1 MFRGLF
7 CTIFKHAERIAMKKE
22 NWENQIR
29 WGVTAFVVSAAAVG
43 VVYLIFHISGV
54 VGALK
59 KLLSIL
65 APIIYGAVFA
75 YLMCPIYDRVNRSLQ
90 GLFSKKGEPG
100 AHQMFCRGIATLIS
114 VVVLIFIAAGL
125 VSMIIPE
132 MVQSITNLANT
143 LPDNLAAFYEETAV
157 KLADYPEAQQLLEQ
171 VYSQAEAVV
180 SGFLKDTLFPNMKN
194 IMASLSV
201 GLWSAFVW
209 LKNILIGLIVMAY
222 LLNMKEK
229 LLGQARK
236 LIFAVLP
243 VNWAR
248 AVIRECEF
256 VNQMFGGFIVGKVVD
271 SVIIGILTFVVL
283 SFMQMPY
290 TMLVSVIVGVT
301 NVIPFFGP
309 FIGAVPCFVLI
320 LLASPIKSLYFAVA
334 ILVIQQLDGNV
345 IGPRILGDSTGLSS
359 FWVLFSILLFGGLF
373 GFVGMIIAVPL
384 WAVILNLVSQLVNR
398 ELRKKQ
404 LPLRS
409 DEYQSMEEM

>member
-1 MFRGLF
+1 
-7 CTIFKHAERIAMKKE
+7 MKKE

-43 VVYLIFHISGV
+43 VVYLIFHISAV
-54 VGALK
+54 SAALG

-65 APIIYGAVFA
+65 APVIYGAVFA
-75 YLMCPIYDRVNRSLQ
+75 YLMCPIYDRVNQSFES
-90 GLFSKKGEPG
+90 LFSKKSEPG
-100 AHQMFCRGIATLIS
+100 AHQMFCRGIATLTS
-114 VVVLIFIAAGL
+114 VVVLIFLAAGL

-132 MVQSITNLANT
+132 IVQSITNLANT
-143 LPDNLAAFYEETAV
+143 LPDNVAAFYEETAV
-157 KLADYPEAQQLLEQ
+157 KLADYPDAQEMLKQI
-171 VYSQAEAVV
+171 YSQAEAVV
-180 SGFLKDTLFPNMKN
+180 SGFLKDTLFPNVKN

-201 GLWSAFVW
+201 GLLSAVVW
-209 LKNILIGLIVMAY
+209 IKNIIIGLIVMAY

-229 LLGQARK
+229 LLCQSRK
-236 LIFAVLP
+236 LIFAALP

-248 AVIRECEF
+248 AVIRECQF
-256 VNQMFGGFIVGKVVD
+256 INKMFGGFIVGKVVD
-271 SVIIGILTFVVL
+271 SIIIGILTFVVL

-309 FIGAVPCFVLI
+309 FIGAIPCFVLI
-320 LLASPIKSLYFAVA
+320 LMVSPIKSIYFAVA

-345 IGPRILGDSTGLSS
+345 IGPRILGNSTGLSS

-384 WAVILNLVSQLVNR
+384 WAVILNLISQLANR
-398 ELRKKQ
+398 ELRRKQ
-404 LPLRS
+404 LPLSS
-409 DEYQSMEEM
+409 DEYESIEEN

>member
-1 MFRGLF
+1 M
-7 CTIFKHAERIAMKKE
+7 
-22 NWENQIR
+22 
-29 WGVTAFVVSAAAVG
+29 
-43 VVYLIFHISGV
+43 
-54 VGALK
+54 
-59 KLLSIL
+59 
-65 APIIYGAVFA
+65 
-75 YLMCPIYDRVNRSLQ
+75 
-90 GLFSKKGEPG
+90 
-100 AHQMFCRGIATLIS
+100 
-114 VVVLIFIAAGL
+114 
-125 VSMIIPE
+125 
-132 MVQSITNLANT
+132 
-143 LPDNLAAFYEETAV
+143 

-171 VYSQAEAVV
+171 VYSQAEAVI
-180 SGFLKDTLFPNMKN
+180 SGFLKDTLFPNVKN

-229 LLGQARK
+229 LLGQTRK

-256 VNQMFGGFIVGKVVD
+256 VNRMFGGFIVGKVVD

-309 FIGAVPCFVLI
+309 FIGAIPCFVLI

-345 IGPRILGDSTGLSS
+345 IGPRILGDSTGLSRDCPAS
-359 FWVLFSILLFGGLF
+359 GYCSLSCSS
-373 GFVGMIIAVPL
+373 AVSSAS
-384 WAVILNLVSQLVNR
+384 WA
-398 ELRKKQ
+398 
-404 LPLRS
+404 
-409 DEYQSMEEM
+409 

>member
-1 MFRGLF
+1 
-7 CTIFKHAERIAMKKE
+7 MKKE

-43 VVYLIFHISGV
+43 VVYLIFHIDLL
-54 VGALK
+54 VGALRQ
-59 KLLSIL
+59 LLSIL

-75 YLMCPIYDRVNRSLQ
+75 YLMCPIYDRVNRSCQ
-90 GLFSKKGEPG
+90 GLFSRRGKAG
-100 AHQMFCRGIATLIS
+100 AHQLFCRGLATLVS
-114 VVVLIFIAAGL
+114 VVVLIFLAAGL

-143 LPDNLAAFYEETAV
+143 LPDNLAAFYQETAA
-157 KLADYPEAQQLLEQ
+157 KLENYPEAQQALEQ
-171 VYSQAEAVV
+171 IYSQAEALI
-180 SGFLKDTLFPNMKN
+180 SGFMKDTLFPNVKN

-209 LKNILIGLIVMAY
+209 IKNILIGLIVMAY

-229 LLGQARK
+229 LLGQSRK
-236 LIFAVLP
+236 LIFAALP

-256 VNQMFGGFIVGKVVD
+256 VNQMFGGFIIGKVVD
-271 SVIIGILTFVVL
+271 SIIIGILTFVVL
-283 SFMQMPY
+283 SFMKMPY

-320 LLASPIKSLYFAVA
+320 LLASPIKSIYFAVA

-345 IGPRILGDSTGLSS
+345 IGPRILGNSTGLSS

-384 WAVILNLVSQLVNR
+384 WAVILNLIGQLVNR
-398 ELRKKQ
+398 RLRQKR
-404 LPLRS
+404 LPLSSESYR
-409 DEYQSMEEM
+409 EMEAAEE

>member
-1 MFRGLF
+1 
-7 CTIFKHAERIAMKKE
+7 MKKE

-43 VVYLIFHISGV
+43 VVYLIFHISAV
-54 VGALK
+54 SAALG

-65 APIIYGAVFA
+65 APVIYGAVFA
-75 YLMCPIYDRVNRSLQ
+75 YIMCPIYDRVNQSLES
-90 GLFSKKGEPG
+90 LFSEKSEPG
-100 AHQMFCRGIATLIS
+100 AHQMFCRGIATLTS
-114 VVVLIFIAAGL
+114 VVVLIFIAVGL

-132 MVQSITNLANT
+132 IVQSITNLANT
-143 LPDNLAAFYEETAV
+143 LPDNVAAFYEETAV
-157 KLADYPEAQQLLEQ
+157 KLADYPDAQEMLEQ
-171 VYSQAEAVV
+171 IYSQAEAVL
-180 SGFLKDTLFPNMKN
+180 SGFLKDTLFPNVKS

-201 GLWSAFVW
+201 GLLSAVVW
-209 LKNILIGLIVMAY
+209 IKNIIIGLIVMAY

-229 LLGQARK
+229 LLRQSRK
-236 LIFAVLP
+236 LIFAALP

-248 AVIRECEF
+248 AVIRECQF
-256 VNQMFGGFIVGKVVD
+256 INKMFGGFIVGKVVD
-271 SVIIGILTFVVL
+271 SIIIGILTFVVL

-309 FIGAVPCFVLI
+309 FIGAIPCFALI
-320 LLASPIKSLYFAVA
+320 LMVSPIKSVYFAVA

-345 IGPRILGDSTGLSS
+345 IGPRILGNSTGLSS

-384 WAVILNLVSQLVNR
+384 WAVILNLISQLANR
-398 ELRKKQ
+398 ELRRKQ
-404 LPLRS
+404 LPLSS
-409 DEYQSMEEM
+409 DEYESIEEN

>member
-1 MFRGLF
+1 M
-7 CTIFKHAERIAMKKE
+7 
-22 NWENQIR
+22 
-29 WGVTAFVVSAAAVG
+29 
-43 VVYLIFHISGV
+43 
-54 VGALK
+54 
-59 KLLSIL
+59 
-65 APIIYGAVFA
+65 VF
-75 YLMCPIYDRVNRSLQ
+75 L
-90 GLFSKKGEPG
+90 
-100 AHQMFCRGIATLIS
+100 T
-114 VVVLIFIAAGL
+114 FIAAGL

-132 MVQSITNLANT
+132 MIQSITNLANT

-171 VYSQAEAVV
+171 IYSQAEAMI
-180 SGFLKDTLFPNMKN
+180 SGFLKDTLFPNVKN

-209 LKNILIGLIVMAY
+209 IKNILIGLIVMAY

-229 LLGQARK
+229 LLGQIRK

-256 VNQMFGGFIVGKVVD
+256 VNRMFGGFIMGKVVD
-271 SVIIGILTFVVL
+271 SIIIGMLTFVIL

-290 TMLVSVIVGVT
+290 SMLVSVIVGVT

-309 FIGAVPCFVLI
+309 FIGAIPCFVLI

-384 WAVILNLVSQLVNR
+384 WAVILNLISKLVNR
-398 ELRKKQ
+398 ELRRKQ
-404 LPLRS
+404 LPLSS
-409 DEYQSMEEM
+409 DAYQSMEEM